1 MGRHFLEKNL
11 PPLNPLKI
19 SPYLTNVKK
28 NLKKRCEKVW
38 QKEKSAYLCNR
49 KRETTLP
56 PEGGTDGIEKEF
68 FEEIY
73 DIQQEKVRTQ
83 GKRPSIHNRMKEAW
97 DREKNKTFYTTE
109 SLILAQDER

>member
-1 MGRHFLEKNL
+1 MWGGFFIEKNL
-11 PPLNPLKI
+11 SPQPLENQPLSDKCQ
-19 SPYLTNVKK
+19 KK
-28 NLKKRCEKVW
+28 LKKRCEKVW

-83 GKRPSIHNRMKEAW
+83 GKRPSIQNRMKEAW

>member
-1 MGRHFLEKNL
+1 MSWPPRRISQKNPSL
-11 PPLNPLKI
+11 QHPENQALFDKCQ
-19 SPYLTNVKK
+19 K

-56 PEGGTDGIEKEF
+56 PEGGTDGIKKEF

-73 DIQQEKVRTQ
+73 DIQQEKVRTH

-97 DREKNKTFYTTE
+97 DREKTE
-109 SLILAQDER
+109 LFIQRRV

>member
-1 MGRHFLEKNL
+1 MER
-11 PPLNPLKI
+11 
-19 SPYLTNVKK
+19 
-28 NLKKRCEKVW
+28 KKRVPLQPQTGNDASAGGRDGR
-38 QKEKSAYLCNR
+38 QK
-49 KRETTLP
+49 
-56 PEGGTDGIEKEF
+56 KEF

-83 GKRPSIHNRMKEAW
+83 GKRPSIRNRMKEAW

>member
-1 MGRHFLEKNL
+1 MKKFGEKKKARTFATANGKRRFRRRAGRTAEK
-11 PPLNPLKI
+11 
-19 SPYLTNVKK
+19 
-28 NLKKRCEKVW
+28 
-38 QKEKSAYLCNR
+38 
-49 KRETTLP
+49 
-56 PEGGTDGIEKEF
+56 KEF

-97 DREKNKTFYTTE
+97 DREKNRTFYTTE